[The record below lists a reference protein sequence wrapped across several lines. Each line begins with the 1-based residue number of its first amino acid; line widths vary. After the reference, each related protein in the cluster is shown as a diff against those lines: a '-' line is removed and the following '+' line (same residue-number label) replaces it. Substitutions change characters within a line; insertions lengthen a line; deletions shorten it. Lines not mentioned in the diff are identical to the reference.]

1 MYAKGEKI
9 ETNRHESKYQGKK
22 IPGIRSWG
30 GGGGIVSD
38 QNIDQG

>member
-22 IPGIRSWG
+22 IPGMRSWG
-30 GGGGIVSD
+30 GEKLFQTRI
-38 QNIDQG
+38 

>member
-9 ETNRHESKYQGKK
+9 ETKRHESKYQGKK
-22 IPGIRSWG
+22 IPGMRSWG
-30 GGGGIVSD
+30 GKIVSD